1 MGMWPLLLRHLRSH
15 KLQNHQAQG
24 STIKTFA
31 PYHRVCSRGNIRSHY
46 HRFFSRDIRSHYH
59 RVCSRDICSYY
70 HRVYNQQ
77 PPIPTHPTHTP
88 PTMHPTHTPPTMYP
102 THTPPTSF
110 PTVGSCKLKG
120 EPCTKGSDCCKNKCN
135 IKKQICKRS
144 ILLFY
149 NNYDRLI

>member
-24 STIKTFA
+24 LQLRHL
-31 PYHRVCSRGNIRSHY
+31 PHYHRVCSRGNIRSHY

-59 RVCSRDICSYY
+59 RVCSRDICPYY

-77 PPIPTHPTHTP
+77 PPIHYAPYSHSANYA
-88 PTMHPTHTPPTMYP
+88 PTHTPPTMYP

-120 EPCTKGSDCCKNKCN
+120 QPCTKGSDCCKNKCN
-135 IKKQICKRS
+135 IKKQICKR
-144 ILLFY
+144 
-149 NNYDRLI
+149 